1 MSLLVAAVLA
11 ASTAVLPTCS
21 WDSPGARPFMGDV
34 VAAVDGYSDIP
45 APVRAA
51 LKQRMARRDYDDIAV
66 IRRDTIVGKHR
77 YGAEL
82 RDMHFGSGQ
91 VCRTITRSKWGTSA
105 EERGL
110 VYCEGDHCVI
120 VPTVCRNVSRVT
132 RVAPERTA
140 QASPLPVVPVPAT
153 ETAELAFE
161 PPAAG
166 RSFAQQ
172 ADPAQPAA
180 LPGLAPGIAPGVSG
194 VAPPGDA
201 DGGPRLT
208 PQDPWVPG
216 PSFSGSLPP
225 PVVPIPEP
233 GTWALWLLG
242 LAGVGAAVRR
252 RLARKCGSAT
262 FLDPRGG
269 RAGRSPALGAL
280 RKS

>member
-11 ASTAVLPTCS
+11 ASAAVLPTCS

-34 VAAVDGYSDIP
+34 VAAVDGYRDIP
-45 APVRAA
+45 APVRTT

-77 YGAEL
+77 YGPEL

-91 VCRTITRSKWGTSA
+91 VCRTITRSKWSPTA

-110 VYCEGDHCVI
+110 VYCEGEYCI
-120 VPTVCRNVSRVT
+120 LVPTVCRNVSRVT
-132 RVAPERTA
+132 RLAPARTA
-140 QASPLPVVPVPAT
+140 EAPPPPVPAP

-166 RSFAQQ
+166 RSFAQA
-172 ADPAQPAA
+172 ADPVQPSA
-180 LPGLAPGIAPGVSG
+180 LPALAAAAAPAVGGLAPPSE
-194 VAPPGDA
+194 A
-201 DGGPRLT
+201 DGGPRVT
-208 PQDPWVPG
+208 PQDPWVPNTAFG
-216 PSFSGSLPP
+216 DGLPP

-252 RLARKCGSAT
+252 RR
-262 FLDPRGG
+262 
-269 RAGRSPALGAL
+269 L

>member
-1 MSLLVAAVLA
+1 MSLLVAAALA

-34 VAAVDGYSDIP
+34 VAAVDGYRDIP
-45 APVRAA
+45 APVRAT

-66 IRRDTIVGKHR
+66 IRRDAIAGKHR
-77 YGAEL
+77 YGPEL
-82 RDMHFGSGQ
+82 RDMHFASGQ
-91 VCRTITRSKWGTSA
+91 VCRTVTRSKWSPSA

-110 VYCEGDHCVI
+110 VYCEGVHCII

-132 RVAPERTA
+132 RLVPERTA
-140 QASPLPVVPVPAT
+140 PTPPPPAPAPAPPSVPAT
-153 ETAELAFE
+153 ETAELTFD

-172 ADPAQPAA
+172 ADPVQPSA
-180 LPGLAPGIAPGVSG
+180 LPGLAPGVVPGVG
-194 VAPPGDA
+194 ALAPPGEA

-208 PQDPWVPG
+208 PQDPWVPSTAFNG
-216 PSFSGSLPP
+216 GLPP

-242 LAGVGAAVRR
+242 LAGIGAAVRR
-252 RLARKCGSAT
+252 RRC
-262 FLDPRGG
+262 
-269 RAGRSPALGAL
+269 

>member
-1 MSLLVAAVLA
+1 MSLLVAAALA

-34 VAAVDGYSDIP
+34 VAAVDGYRDIP

-51 LKQRMARRDYDDIAV
+51 LKQRMARRAYDDIAV
-66 IRRDTIVGKHR
+66 IRRDTIVGEHR

-91 VCRTITRSKWGTSA
+91 VCRTITRSKWSPSA

-110 VYCEGDHCVI
+110 VYCEGEHCII

-132 RVAPERTA
+132 RLAPSSTA
-140 QASPLPVVPVPAT
+140 QPSPPPAVPAT
-153 ETAELAFE
+153 ESAELAFE

-166 RSFAQQ
+166 RSFAQE
-172 ADPAQPAA
+172 ADPVQAPA
-180 LPGLAPGIAPGVSG
+180 LPSLAPEVAPGASS
-194 VAPPGDA
+194 ALPPGDV

-208 PQDPWVPG
+208 PQGPWVPG
-216 PSFSGSLPP
+216 PSFSGGLPP

-252 RLARKCGSAT
+252 RR
-262 FLDPRGG
+262 F
-269 RAGRSPALGAL
+269 